1 MIRLTQHSG
10 LVGREPSPF
19 MTWKKNRLLNSYLMR
34 VCLPAKYSSLCVGL
48 SHAVIVH
55 SSTSSFFLQTY
66 SHTVY
71 VKATK
76 QSAIW
81 LFLTHRRNWQNWWH
95 HFLHFLLDTDV
106 TTQNKR
112 CPCEEVPLSYGQR
125 LWSSNR
131 GFLLDQLDSKT
142 SKPSN
147 HATWDDFF
155 GWENLTLVPVW
166 FSGAAFLNTFLM
178 SNV

>member
-19 MTWKKNRLLNSYLMR
+19 MIWKKNRLLNSYLMR

-131 GFLLDQLDSKT
+131 RFSVGPAWLKNIKALKSCNLRWFFWMR
-142 SKPSN
+142 KPY
-147 HATWDDFF
+147 F
-155 GWENLTLVPVW
+155 GTGMVFWSSFP
-166 FSGAAFLNTFLM
+166 
-178 SNV
+178 